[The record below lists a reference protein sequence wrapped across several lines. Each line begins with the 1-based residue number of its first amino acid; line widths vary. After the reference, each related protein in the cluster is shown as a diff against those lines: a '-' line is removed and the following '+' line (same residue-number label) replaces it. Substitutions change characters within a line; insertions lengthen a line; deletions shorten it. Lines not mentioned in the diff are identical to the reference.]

1 MTNVLNTDYT
11 NITLLSFFFLKIL
24 FQSSQA
30 RFVFAYMK
38 GQRICLL

>member
-1 MTNVLNTDYT
+1 MTNVLSTDYT
-11 NITLLSFFFLKIL
+11 NITLLSFFLLKIL